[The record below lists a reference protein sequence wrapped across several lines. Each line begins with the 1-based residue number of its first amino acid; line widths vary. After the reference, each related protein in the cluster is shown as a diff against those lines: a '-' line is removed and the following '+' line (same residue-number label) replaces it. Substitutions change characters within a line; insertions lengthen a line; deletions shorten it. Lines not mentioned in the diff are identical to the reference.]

1 MFGDPFFT
9 HWPKV
14 MLDQSYKWFSSPC
27 LGILFSH
34 FIAFDDDYIFECCFR
49 PHVWGS
55 FFHVFAGGLMNHYVC
70 SFRPHVW
77 GSFFH
82 WKSNSMERRAKSLV
96 FVPMF
101 GDPFF
106 TLIIRVKKAR
116 ELWFSSPCLGIL
128 FSHYDTERHRKYFLH
143 KVFVPMF
150 GDSFFTRPRKED
162 AMVIRKFSSP
172 CLGILFSLLS
182 LSCTNCKVYMGVFV
196 TIFGDSFF
204 TTMLNVLKE
213 VTINSFRP
221 HVWGFFFHL
230 LAKK

>member
-1 MFGDPFFT
+1 MTIVFVPMFGDSFFT
-9 HWPKV
+9 IIFILIGYLMTIVFVPMFGDSFFTLCFPWPI
-14 MLDQSYKWFSSPC
+14 C
-27 LGILFSH
+27 LL
-34 FIAFDDDYIFECCFR
+34 ALCFR

-128 FSHYDTERHRKYFLH
+128 FS
-143 KVFVPMF
+143 
-150 GDSFFTRPRKED
+150 
-162 AMVIRKFSSP
+162 
-172 CLGILFSLLS
+172 LLS

>member
-49 PHVWGS
+49 PHVWGF
-55 FFHVFAGGLMNHYVC
+55 FFHLSLSCTNCKVY

-77 GSFFH
+77 GFFFH
-82 WKSNSMERRAKSLV
+82 NREPLYY
-96 FVPMF
+96 
-101 GDPFF
+101 
-106 TLIIRVKKAR
+106 IRGKV
-116 ELWFSSPCLGIL
+116 
-128 FSHYDTERHRKYFLH
+128 
-143 KVFVPMF
+143 VFVPMF

-221 HVWGFFFHL
+221 HVWGFFFHRFGDTMFCVVTGMSVFVPMFGDSFFTRK
-230 LAKK
+230 AGYHGRK